1 MSVCKIL
8 FPYFVSIL
16 VQDYKNKKK
25 RSNIKIYSDKLTCTW
40 KLPCSF
46 HIKFVPQSS
55 VHHFPHPKCFQIVA
69 IWLLLTGENCANTT
83 VFHYKR
89 KPQMSV
95 SKILFYFRRILSRFL
110 YRTINTK
117 NDIEYKNKFWK
128 VEFGAY
134 FHKKPVPIIVCGQW
148 IFNYLEIK

>member
-1 MSVCKIL
+1 MCLFVLSYTRELSTIKKNQMSVCKIL

-95 SKILFYFRRILSRFL
+95 SKILFPPYFVSIFVQ
-110 YRTINTK
+110 
-117 NDIEYKNKFWK
+117 NK
-128 VEFGAY
+128 
-134 FHKKPVPIIVCGQW
+134 
-148 IFNYLEIK
+148 